1 MKSTHRMEYEY
12 TMGNF
17 GHYTRLKSSCKW
29 HKSCETHIAFKY
41 VCFLTKCTSK
51 NRSRTK
57 NTICAFMEG
66 MKEQSEIARTNM
78 NFRNKPQDI
87 QPILNLQ
94 ELMRKQ

>member
-41 VCFLTKCTSK
+41 VCFFGQNAL
-51 NRSRTK
+51 
-57 NTICAFMEG
+57 
-66 MKEQSEIARTNM
+66 
-78 NFRNKPQDI
+78 
-87 QPILNLQ
+87 
-94 ELMRKQ
+94 RKIEAEPKIPYALSWKA